1 MTTTLKAAVS
11 GVTTLHRV
19 CPVPRH
25 TAQPRAQV
33 VARAQ
38 KDDVSRR
45 EALISV
51 AAASG
56 LLTAS
61 PALAF
66 EFGEG
71 AAKIYEKETSNVI
84 EAVEKVLS
92 VEDAVEKE
100 AAVADVRV
108 KTNSWVAKYRRDQQ
122 FAGRP
127 SYSNMYSALNALA
140 GHYNSFGPDAPLPKK
155 RLERVTKEVDDAKKF
170 LSRGR

>member
-11 GVTTLHRV
+11 GVTALQRAS
-19 CPVPRH
+19 PVLRPPGH
-25 TAQPRAQV
+25 SRAVV

-38 KDDVSRR
+38 KEDVSRR
-45 EALISV
+45 EAVIGV

-56 LLTAS
+56 LLIAS

-71 AAKIYEKETSNVI
+71 AAKIYERETSTVI
-84 EAVEKVLS
+84 EAVEKVLT
-92 VEDAVEKE
+92 VEDAAEKE
-100 AAVADVRV
+100 AAIADVRL

-140 GHYNSFGPDAPLPKK
+140 GHYNSFGPDAPIPKK
-155 RLERVTKEVDDAKKF
+155 RLERVTKV
-170 LSRGR
+170 SC